1 MLILEEHS
9 FERALFSNEISKIPG
24 QRRVRILC
32 TGHAAQ
38 LAVAS
43 QRLTALARKV
53 SGHQVF
59 RKRRQIPP
67 TLQRRGLRVTY
78 PSSNPLSP
86 ARQSGLCERCAVCR
100 NTCAVLEAEREVTQ
114 SPRNVFLDFGP
125 QTANFAR
132 QSLVANL
139 QFPCF

>member
-1 MLILEEHS
+1 MFLMVQTSPCPLCLFSKNHT

-67 TLQRRGLRVTY
+67 TLQRRGLRVTF

-100 NTCAVLEAEREVTQ
+100 NTCDVPE
-114 SPRNVFLDFGP
+114 G
-125 QTANFAR
+125 
-132 QSLVANL
+132 
-139 QFPCF
+139 